1 VTWGQVL
8 AYAVASSVPCHLS
21 TGAGGR
27 QRRLPTGGAAY
38 RIPRKM
44 LTPFF
49 TKPRTWPSAVV
60 TTGPLLSRPSWAA
73 AGPVARPA
81 MRSAQAAKLPPQRR
95 KSLLERTLLSI
106 CRAML
111 FLPTQMSIFGA
122 LAIKSANTLPGLLG
136 IGDTWSSVKFFIMK
150 WPASEG
156 GGSVKNGAAL
166 DAARSILAGSQWGGD
181 LVLPVGAWWPP
192 SGATAFYHIACRTP
206 AAVRGP
212 ATHEAAA
219 DRMKKKAPA
228 SKLGLWSADAW
239 GRGNAPPR

>member
-1 VTWGQVL
+1 MVLLGPAKAPSSVTWGQVL

-38 RIPRKM
+38 QIPRKM

-156 GGSVKNGAAL
+156 EEASASQPKRPEPRRAGLVGRSTAWAL
-166 DAARSILAGSQWGGD
+166 ELAGRPCHNS
-181 LVLPVGAWWPP
+181 
-192 SGATAFYHIACRTP
+192 
-206 AAVRGP
+206 
-212 ATHEAAA
+212 
-219 DRMKKKAPA
+219 
-228 SKLGLWSADAW
+228 
-239 GRGNAPPR
+239 